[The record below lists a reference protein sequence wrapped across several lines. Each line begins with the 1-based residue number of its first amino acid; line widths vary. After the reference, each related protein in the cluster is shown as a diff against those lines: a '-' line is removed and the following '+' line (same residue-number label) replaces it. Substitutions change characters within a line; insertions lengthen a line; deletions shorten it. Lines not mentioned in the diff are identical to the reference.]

1 MIRDLI
7 YTEDCD
13 FYLDQNRNIS
23 KTNDDVNLSRLKQT
37 IIKRL
42 QTTYS
47 DYVVPSRDNIL
58 NADLLDYLGKNI
70 NQELLSTLKYN
81 IYNVLTYDGLIDSTN
96 LKFLNQEILET
107 EVYLL
112 ISIEQ
117 SKNLPIYLNI
127 VYDTK
132 NNHVTPRIL
141 RRLGR

>member
-13 FYLDQNRNIS
+13 FYLDEKRRIS
-23 KTNDDVNLSRLKQT
+23 YTNDSINLSRLKQT

-47 DYVVPSRDNIL
+47 DYVIPSRDKYVTS
-58 NADLLDYLGKNI
+58 DLLSYLGKNI
-70 NQELLSTLKYN
+70 NEDMLRSLRYN
-81 IYNVLTYDGLIDSTN
+81 IYNVLTYDGLVDSN
-96 LKFLNQEILET
+96 KISFISEQILQT

-117 SKNLPIYLNI
+117 NKSLPIYLNVI
-127 VYDTK
+127 YDTK
-132 NNHVTPRIL
+132 NTHVTPRIL
-141 RRLGR
+141 RRLS

>member
-13 FYLDQNRNIS
+13 FYLDENRKIS
-23 KTNDDVNLSRLKQT
+23 YTNDSINLSRLKQT

-42 QTTYS
+42 QTTYA
-47 DYVVPSRDNIL
+47 DYVIPSREKYL
-58 NADLLDYLGKNI
+58 TSDLLSYLGKNI
-70 NQELLSTLKYN
+70 NQDLLRDLKYN
-81 IYNVLTYDGLIDSTN
+81 IYNVLTYDGLVDSS
-96 LKFLNQEILET
+96 KISFVSEQILET

-117 SKNLPIYLNI
+117 NKSLPIYLNI

-132 NNHVTPRIL
+132 NTHVTPRIL
-141 RRLGR
+141 RRLS

>member
-23 KTNDDVNLSRLKQT
+23 KTNDAINLSRLKQT

-58 NADLLDYLGKNI
+58 TADLLNYLGKNI
-70 NQELLSTLKYN
+70 DADLLRTLKYN
-81 IYNVLTYDGLIDSTN
+81 IYNVLTYDGLVDSAK
-96 LKFLNQEILET
+96 LKFVNEQILQT

-117 SKNLPIYLNI
+117 TKSLPIYLNI

-132 NNHVTPRIL
+132 NSHVVPRIL
-141 RRLGR
+141 RRLG